1 MCVYKSVIC
10 AEWSSIDHHHKRLH
24 VLRERD
30 VVTKGRLA
38 RERGIKAEQNNNHK
52 KNHFCRGPI
61 CVLSRSNISTRHG
74 RISSTI
80 DQFQPDR
87 SQKKKG
93 EKVHHELKSRKTYF
107 KCLSRWVGSRRR
119 RNGRQNFFTFFSFKG
134 GRWYADA

>member
-1 MCVYKSVIC
+1 VCVYKSVIC

-87 SQKKKG
+87 SQKKKRR
-93 EKVHHELKSRKTYF
+93 KSP
-107 KCLSRWVGSRRR
+107 SRIKEPK
-119 RNGRQNFFTFFSFKG
+119 NIL
-134 GRWYADA
+134 